1 MTGVAVRAAGPS
13 DLDAV
18 VDVFLD
24 CWRSSYAGRLPASLV
39 ASMSDDAARSL
50 WSRALTTPGRRVSV
64 AEVEVDGNVCG
75 VVGFEPRGEDGWVHS
90 LYVAPSAQGS
100 GVGSRL
106 LSYATVE
113 LATAG
118 CRRALLWVF
127 ADNAPSVVF
136 YARHGWTPDGSERVE
151 EAFGENEIRLSRLLA
166 GAAGTGVAS

>member
-1 MTGVAVRAAGPS
+1 MTGVVVRTAGPD

-18 VDVFLD
+18 VAVFLG
-24 CWRSSYAGRLPASLV
+24 CWRSSYAGTLPPSLV

-64 AEVEVDGNVCG
+64 AELDGQVCG
-75 VVGFEPRGEDGWVHS
+75 VVGFEAEGEDGWVHS

-100 GVGSRL
+100 GLGSRL
-106 LSYATVE
+106 LAYATAE

-118 CRRALLWVF
+118 CRRGLLWVF
-127 ADNAPSVVF
+127 TGNAPSVAF

-151 EAFGENEIRLSRLLA
+151 EAFGENEIRLSRPLA
-166 GAAGTGVAS
+166 GAPGTRVAS

>member
-1 MTGVAVRAAGPS
+1 MTGGVVRPAGPR

-18 VDVFLD
+18 VDVFVG

-64 AEVEVDGNVCG
+64 AEVDGQVCG

-100 GVGSRL
+100 GLGSRL
-106 LSYATVE
+106 LSDATAE
-113 LATAG
+113 LATAR
-118 CRRALLWVF
+118 CRRGLLWVF
-127 ADNAPSVVF
+127 AENVPSVAF

-151 EAFGENEIRLSRLLA
+151 EAFGENEIRLSRPLVA
-166 GAAGTGVAS
+166 AAGTGVAS